1 MTKIWKRSGLKILKN
16 KSTERAIRPELTH
29 LGRTIKANIDKME
42 TQLVRT
48 SITHPLRID
57 DLALGNGRLG
67 ITFCPGKKGKS
78 VFGAAWNR
86 DLDLDLDVVK
96 GWGASTILSLIEDH
110 EFEMLGVP
118 EFREAVNARG
128 IEWIHFPIRD
138 LDAPTDDAMDTW
150 TSISAQL
157 HAALERGSHIV
168 VHCRGGLGRAG
179 TIAALML
186 TERGWSAA
194 EAISDVRAV
203 RPGAIETAEQERWVT
218 RRAKHNG
225 QAGIQLHAS
234 LLGGAY
240 GDSLGAEIEF
250 LSLDAIRREFPKG
263 ISDLPPH
270 QGLRGAITD
279 DTQMTLFTAE
289 GLIRAYVRASLKG
302 ICSPPSIVHHAL
314 LRWYRTQGGKPRIE
328 TDNIGLI
335 TDQRLWARR
344 APGLTCL
351 SSLGEGQSLGAPAK
365 NDSKGCGTIMRVA
378 PVALMVPRDQV
389 RSLAIDTSAL
399 THGHP
404 TGQLA
409 AAAWA
414 EMLADVATGIKL
426 EEAAAATASDYERL
440 ENGSETA
447 RAIQRA
453 LDAPWDG
460 SPETVESLG
469 GGWTAEEA
477 LSIALFA
484 CLAGKTFD
492 DALQIAV
499 VHSGDSDSTGA
510 IAGNMMGL
518 IDPLAARK
526 HRWAQVI
533 EGADIIAR
541 LVRDYQR
548 LEQEGAEELALTYP
562 GA

>member
-1 MTKIWKRSGLKILKN
+1 
-16 KSTERAIRPELTH
+16 
-29 LGRTIKANIDKME
+29 
-42 TQLVRT
+42 LVRT

-57 DLALGNGRLG
+57 ELPLGNGRLG
-67 ITFCPGKKGKS
+67 ITFCPGKKGDS
-78 VFGAAWNR
+78 VFGAAWDR
-86 DLDLDLDVVK
+86 DLDLDMDAIK
-96 GWGASTILSLIEDH
+96 GWGANAVLSLIEYH

-118 EFREAVNARG
+118 KLGQAVKVRG
-128 IEWIHFPIRD
+128 IDWFHFPVRD
-138 LDAPTDDAMDTW
+138 LDTPTDDAMEGW
-150 TSISAQL
+150 TALSARL
-157 HAALERGSHIV
+157 HGVLERGGRIV

-186 TERGWSAA
+186 IERGWSASQA
-194 EAISDVRAV
+194 VSDVRAV
-203 RPGAIETAEQERWVT
+203 RPGAIETAEQLRWVS
-218 RRAKHNG
+218 RFARHDG
-225 QAGIQLHAS
+225 LSGIQLHAS

-250 LSLDAIRREFPKG
+250 LSLDAIRRKFPDG
-263 ISDLPPH
+263 IADLPPH

-289 GLIRAYVRASLKG
+289 GLIRSHIRGSLKG
-302 ICSPPSIVHHAL
+302 ICHPPSVVHHAL
-314 LRWYRTQGGKPRIE
+314 LRWYRTQGGKPRVE
-328 TDNIGLI
+328 TDTIGLI

-344 APGLTCL
+344 APGMTCL
-351 SSLGEGQSLGAPAK
+351 SSLGEGRSLGVLAK

-389 RSLAIDTSAL
+389 RSIAIDTSAL

-414 EMLADVATGIKL
+414 EMLADVATGAKL
-426 EEAAAATASDYERL
+426 DAAAASTAGEYERL

-447 RAIQRA
+447 RAIRKA
-453 LDAPWDG
+453 LDAPRDG
-460 SPETVESLG
+460 APETVESLG

-477 LSIALFA
+477 LSIALYA

-499 VHSGDSDSTGA
+499 LHSGDSDSTGA

-518 IDPLAARK
+518 IDPFATIK
-526 HRWAQVI
+526 HRWASVI
-533 EGADIIAR
+533 EGADIISR
-541 LVRDYQR
+541 LVRDYLR
-548 LEQEGAEELALTYP
+548 LERKQDSVETVAKAYP
-562 GA
+562 GF